1 MNSWTSPVDIR
12 PDDLAIV
19 QEILRAHLPVGF
31 KVWVFGSRANWTTK
45 DSSDLDLAVEGVASL
60 DHGVMVGLEIAFE
73 ESNLPYTVDVVD
85 LNAVSPGFKR
95 IVEDQRVLLPSM
107 ATNHLP
113 DKKIVAGRHDTTQG
127 WHQVNLGDIAEI
139 FDGPHATP
147 KKTENGP
154 VFLGIS
160 NLVNGRIDISTA
172 EHLSDSDYATWTKR
186 VIPQPGDIVFS
197 YETRLGEAAA
207 IPPGLQCCLGRRMGL
222 LRVSKELVDPQFLL
236 YAYLGPEFQGTLQSR
251 TVQGSTVD
259 RILLTELGTFPIR
272 IPLLPEQRAIA
283 HILGTLDDKIELNR
297 RMSRTLEEMARAI
310 FQDWFVDFGPTR
322 AKMGGQE
329 PYLPPELW
337 DLFPEQL
344 VDSELGEIPEGW
356 EVKPLSE
363 CIMID
368 KGLSYKGAGLS
379 PTGRPMHNLNSVH
392 EGGGY
397 KDNGIKFYN
406 GDFRNRHITRPGD
419 VLVTNTEQGHDRL
432 LIGFA
437 AIVPS
442 RFGKE
447 GIFSHH
453 IYRVQPKNYTGLTSD
468 FICHLLNTK
477 AMHETISGY
486 ATGTTVNMLPTDA
499 LVIPEI
505 IVPSRSAVEI
515 FSGFSQ
521 HARARQEKFIEE
533 CQQLTELRDNLL
545 PRLVSGEVPVELA
558 DSPSEL

>member
-1 MNSWTSPVDIR
+1 MSTLTSPVDIR
-12 PDDLAIV
+12 ADHLEIV
-19 QEILRAHLPVGF
+19 QDILCTHLPAGF
-31 KVWVFGSRANWTTK
+31 EVWVFGSRANWTTK

-107 ATNHLP
+107 ATSHLP

-139 FDGPHATP
+139 FDGTHATP
-147 KKTENGP
+147 KKTEDGP

-297 RMSRTLEEMARAI
+297 RMNQTLEAMARAI
-310 FQDWFVDFGPTR
+310 FQDWFVDFGPVR
-322 AKMGGQE
+322 AKMEGSD

-337 DLFPEQL
+337 DLFPEDL
-344 VDSELGEIPEGW
+344 MDSELGEIPEGW
-356 EVKPLSE
+356 EVGVLHDIVELLSGGTPRTSVPDYWDGN
-363 CIMID
+363 IPWYTPKDAPDPSDIFA
-368 KGLSYKGAGLS
+368 LSTERSITQAGVD
-379 PTGRPMHNLNSVH
+379 NSST
-392 EGGGY
+392 
-397 KDNGIKFYN
+397 K
-406 GDFRNRHITRPGD
+406 
-419 VLVTNTEQGHDRL
+419 VL
-432 LIGFA
+432 
-437 AIVPS
+437 P
-442 RFGKE
+442 
-447 GIFSHH
+447 
-453 IYRVQPKNYTGLTSD
+453 
-468 FICHLLNTK
+468 
-477 AMHETISGY
+477 
-486 ATGTTVNMLPTDA
+486 TGTTIISARGTVGRLACLGVPMAMNQTCYGIRGACGYPDHFTYWNIKNSVNGLLTKTHGTIFDTITRETFQVAETILVPTQVA
-499 LVIPEI
+499 LSFESTVNDLMGQIRWNLKE
-505 IVPSRSAVEI
+505 SRCLAA
-515 FSGFSQ
+515 Q
-521 HARARQEKFIEE
+521 
-533 CQQLTELRDNLL
+533 RDVLL
-545 PRLVSGEVPVELA
+545 PKLVSGELKIRDIA
-558 DSPSEL
+558 LCAR

>member
-12 PDDLAIV
+12 PDNLAIV

-283 HILGTLDDKIELNR
+283 HILGTIDDKIELNR

-310 FQDWFVDFGPTR
+310 FQDWFVDFGPVR
-322 AKMGGQE
+322 AKLEGQD

-337 DLFPEQL
+337 DLFPEEL
-344 VDSELGEIPEGW
+344 VDSELGEIPKGW
-356 EVKPLSE
+356 DVVRIEDVSE
-363 CIMID
+363 RVAMGPFGSSIKVSTFVDSGVPIIS
-368 KGLSYKGAGLS
+368 GQ
-379 PTGRPMHNLNSVH
+379 HLNSMLLEDGDYRFITEDHADKLARSNVQ
-392 EGGGY
+392 
-397 KDNGIKFYN
+397 N
-406 GDFRNRHITRPGD
+406 GDIVFTHAGNIGQAAYIPSTSQYDRYVISQRQFYMRCDTSKISPLFVVHFFKAQEGRHQ
-419 VLVTNTEQGHDRL
+419 LLANTSSTG
-432 LIGFA
+432 
-437 AIVPS
+437 VPS
-442 RFGKE
+442 IARPVTYLRSIMLCLPPKDLWVVWDKVAGDF
-447 GIFSHH
+447 
-453 IYRVQPKNYTGLTSD
+453 YRAVARNNREIIML
-468 FICHLLNTK
+468 
-477 AMHETISGY
+477 
-486 ATGTTVNMLPTDA
+486 ATQRDA
-499 LVIPEI
+499 LLPKLLTGELQPE
-505 IVPSRSAVEI
+505 EI
-515 FSGFSQ
+515 EQ
-521 HARARQEKFIEE
+521 
-533 CQQLTELRDNLL
+533 
-545 PRLVSGEVPVELA
+545 
-558 DSPSEL
+558 

>member
-1 MNSWTSPVDIR
+1 MSTLTSPVDIR
-12 PDDLAIV
+12 ADHLEIV
-19 QEILRAHLPVGF
+19 QDILCTHLPAGF
-31 KVWVFGSRANWTTK
+31 EVWVFGSRANWTTK

-107 ATNHLP
+107 ATSHLP

-147 KKTENGP
+147 KKTEDGP

-297 RMSRTLEEMARAI
+297 RMSQTLEAMAQAI
-310 FQDWFVDFGPTR
+310 FQDWFVDFGPVR
-322 AKMGGQE
+322 AKMEGQD

-337 DLFPEQL
+337 DLFPDDL

-356 EVKPLSE
+356 DVKTLSG
-363 CIMID
+363 CID
-368 KGLSYKGAGLS
+368 VERGLSYKGSGLGS
-379 PTGRPMHNLNSVH
+379 TGIPMHNLNSLY

-397 KDNGIKFYN
+397 KHDGIKYYN
-406 GDFRNRHITRPGD
+406 GDYRERHVTEPGD
-419 VLVTNTEQGHDRL
+419 VLVANTEQGHDRL

-437 AIVPS
+437 AIVPDRS
-442 RFGKE
+442 GHRGL
-447 GIFSHH
+447 FSHH
-453 IYRVQPKNYTGLTSD
+453 LYRMRPKIHSGLSAD
-468 FICHLLNTK
+468 FLCKLLNTE
-477 AMHETISGY
+477 AMHDTVSGF
-486 ATGTTVNMLPTDA
+486 ATGTTVNMLPADA
-499 LVIPEI
+499 LQIPG
-505 IVPSRSAVEI
+505 IVYPPVSVVTAYTAI
-515 FSGFSQ
+515 AKT
-521 HARARQEKFIEE
+521 ARRRQEHLYEE
-533 CQQLTELRDNLL
+533 SRTLAEQRDAFFPN
-545 PRLVSGEVPVELA
+545 LVSGEL
-558 DSPSEL
+558 LLGN

>member
-1 MNSWTSPVDIR
+1 MSTLTSPVDIR
-12 PDDLAIV
+12 ADHLEIV
-19 QEILRAHLPVGF
+19 QDILCTHLPAGF
-31 KVWVFGSRANWTTK
+31 EVWVFGSRANWTTK

-107 ATNHLP
+107 ATSHLP

-147 KKTENGP
+147 KKTEDGP

-297 RMSRTLEEMARAI
+297 RMNQTLEAMARAI
-310 FQDWFVDFGPTR
+310 FQDWFVDFGPVR
-322 AKMGGQE
+322 AKMEGSD

-337 DLFPEQL
+337 DLFPDRL

-356 EVKPLSE
+356 KVKELGETVEVFGGTTPSTKVRNFWDGGTHCWATPKDLST
-363 CIMID
+363 
-368 KGLSYKGAGLS
+368 LSCPVLLDTERKLTDAGLAKI
-379 PTGRPMHNLNSVH
+379 NS
-392 EGGGY
+392 GLLPAGTLLLSSRAPIGY
-397 KDNGIKFYN
+397 LA
-406 GDFRNRHITRPGD
+406 
-419 VLVTNTEQGHDRL
+419 VSEQPVAINQGF
-432 LIGFA
+432 IGMPPRDA
-437 AIVPS
+437 PS
-442 RFGKE
+442 NW
-447 GIFSHH
+447 
-453 IYRVQPKNYTGLTSD
+453 YMMLW
-468 FICHLLNTK
+468 CK
-477 AMHETISGY
+477 ASYE
-486 ATGTTVNMLPTDA
+486 
-499 LVIPEI
+499 EI
-505 IVPSRSAVEI
+505 ISRANGSTFLEI
-515 FSGFSQ
+515 NRTNF
-521 HARARQEKFIEE
+521 RRIPMLLPE
-533 CQQLTELRDNLL
+533 TELLMEFDNLVRDL
-545 PRLVSGEVPVELA
+545 YRRISRNQRESLALAAQRDELLTKLVSGELQPDGTE
-558 DSPSEL
+558 E